1 MMDKILFTGNA
12 YIKKNSKEIIGILLN
27 SGYIKSRFFL
37 EHEPYIFIDAGRIY
51 STGSFFDD
59 DKYGLNCF
67 PYGIN
72 CLDNLDFFLAIAM
85 MRKDTDKNQWFIST
99 YNNQETW
106 FISDYDDVKIIFS
119 LVLSVCFYSP
129 LIIPYHF
136 HIPEARSQLFKVI

>member
-12 YIKKNSKEIIGILLN
+12 YIKKNSKEIIDILLD
-27 SGYIKSRFFL
+27 SGYIKSKFFL

-59 DKYGLNCF
+59 DKFGLNCF

-99 YNNQETW
+99 YNNQDIW
-106 FISDYDDVKIIFS
+106 FISDYDDVNEMKSPYNIGLMQNVRKATINEIINKFATD
-119 LVLSVCFYSP
+119 
-129 LIIPYHF
+129 I
-136 HIPEARSQLFKVI
+136 K